1 VWERVFFDGISAHLY
16 SLTPQSLF
24 PYPYSFLYPYQTFMD
39 APPPPNDDPTD
50 TTTKAHPSS
59 VEALTINAPPPPSFR
74 YPYSHP

>member
-1 VWERVFFDGISAHLY
+1 
-16 SLTPQSLF
+16 
-24 PYPYSFLYPYQTFMD
+24 MD

-59 VEALTINAPPPPSFR
+59 IETLTMNAPPPPSFR